1 MKRFFA
7 GLMVLILCACAL
19 MQLAS
24 PDPLLWFSATLFV
37 GLICMLC
44 AWGIWYRKLAFIAL
58 LASAVGLGWV
68 WQGSIWLFTQFS
80 LWDSVTFFSSHSP
93 FLQMRHALILW
104 IMLIALVG
112 ILINLKDNSDA
123 TTEPAKVKKPQPSAK
138 ENERLEPKI

>member
-24 PDPLLWFSATLFV
+24 PAPLFWFSATLFV

-68 WQGSIWLFTQFS
+68 WQGSVWLFTQFS
-80 LWDSVTFFSSHSP
+80 QWDSVTFFSSLSP

-104 IMLIALVG
+104 IMVVALVG
-112 ILINLKDNSDA
+112 ILINFKSNSDSSDD
-123 TTEPAKVKKPQPSAK
+123 TAKSKPSKRQSD
-138 ENERLEPKI
+138 NERLEPKI

>member
-44 AWGIWYRKLAFIAL
+44 AWGIWYRKVAFIAL
-58 LASAVGLGWV
+58 LACAVGLGWG
-68 WQGSIWLFTQFS
+68 WQGSVWLFTQFS
-80 LWDSVTFFSSHSP
+80 QWDSVTFFSSNSP

-104 IMLIALVG
+104 IMVIALIG
-112 ILINLKDNSDA
+112 ILINLKNSIRGVSKPV
-123 TTEPAKVKKPQPSAK
+123 EEKKSQGSS
-138 ENERLEPKI
+138 EVNEHLEPKI